1 MLPVRISSIR
11 FPENPSG
18 KILLRRL
25 VMFQVCEIIY
35 RAQIAGIEALVIAG
49 VILGLIANLKKKGW
63 MRKKL

>member
-1 MLPVRISSIR
+1 
-11 FPENPSG
+11 
-18 KILLRRL
+18 
-25 VMFQVCEIIY
+25 MFQVCEIIY